1 MGIIYINPYSFGAAS
16 TPSVS
21 APTAMNID
29 DASGTDRSV
38 TLNCGLFDRGRF
50 TAVGTIN
57 VAHGGTTGTT
67 FQPPLFGT
75 QLNAFSIRAF
85 GTSTGDAPTSYSW
98 GFAVDHPSGSISGV
112 SVTTGTTNTEDYEDQ
127 GFVVLD
133 HSVVS
138 ADVDFIV
145 SLTGTNSGGSTA
157 APNVEF
163 QVEV

>member
-1 MGIIYINPYSFGAAS
+1 MRIIYINPYSFTTA
-16 TPSVS
+16 SVS
-21 APTAMNID
+21 APSAMNID
-29 DASGTDRSV
+29 DDDGTDRSV

-67 FQPPLFGT
+67 FQPPLAGT
-75 QLNAFSIRAF
+75 QLNAFTIRAF

-98 GFAVDHPSGSISGV
+98 GFSQDGSTGGV
-112 SVTTGTTNTEDYEDQ
+112 SLTTGTTNTQNYEDQ
-127 GFVVLD
+127 GFVVID
-133 HSVVS
+133 HSTIS
-138 ADVDFIV
+138 GDADFIV

>member
-1 MGIIYINPYSFGAAS
+1 MRIIYINPYSFTTA
-16 TPSVS
+16 SVS
-21 APTAMNID
+21 APSAMNID
-29 DASGTDRSV
+29 DAGGTDRSV

-67 FQPPLFGT
+67 FQPPLAGT
-75 QLNAFSIRAF
+75 QLNAFTIRAF

-98 GFAVDHPSGSISGV
+98 GFSQDGSTGGV
-112 SVTTGTTNTEDYEDQ
+112 SLTTGTTNTQNYEDQ
-127 GFVVLD
+127 GFVVID
-133 HSVVS
+133 HSTIS
-138 ADVDFIV
+138 GDADFIV